1 MAFKVNY
8 GLQKAERTR
17 AKQAKKESKLRE
29 REAQAASGGAAGVS
43 EEPAAE
49 AAVEPAEATA
59 LEPTAS
65 EPA

>member
-29 REAQAASGGAAGVS
+29 REAQAAAGGASSVT
-43 EEPAAE
+43 EEPE
-49 AAVEPAEATA
+49 AGSEQAEPAKAE
-59 LEPTAS
+59 
-65 EPA
+65 

>member
-29 REAQAASGGAAGVS
+29 REAQAAAGGAPSAT
-43 EEPAAE
+43 EEPE
-49 AAVEPAEATA
+49 AGSEQA
-59 LEPTAS
+59 EPTQP
-65 EPA
+65 E

>member
-29 REAQAASGGAAGVS
+29 REAAAASGGSSAS

-49 AAVEPAEATA
+49 GDAEHAEPAAAAT
-59 LEPTAS
+59 PT
-65 EPA
+65 E

>member
-29 REAQAASGGAAGVS
+29 REAQAASGGTTSSPESDPGEA
-43 EEPAAE
+43 PAAE
-49 AAVEPAEATA
+49 AVAT
-59 LEPTAS
+59 ETAP
-65 EPA
+65 E

>member
-29 REAQAASGGAAGVS
+29 REAQAAAGNSPAATD
-43 EEPAAE
+43 EPAVEQA
-49 AAVEPAEATA
+49 EPAQPE
-59 LEPTAS
+59 
-65 EPA
+65 

>member
-29 REAQAASGGAAGVS
+29 REAQAASGGTANAS
-43 EEPAAE
+43 EEPTSE
-49 AAVEPAEATA
+49 AGADQAEPAPE
-59 LEPTAS
+59 
-65 EPA
+65 

>member
-29 REAQAASGGAAGVS
+29 REAQAASGGSSAS

-49 AAVEPAEATA
+49 GGAEQA
-59 LEPTAS
+59 EPTAAATPT
-65 EPA
+65 E

>member
-29 REAQAASGGAAGVS
+29 REAQAASGGTTAGAG

-49 AAVEPAEATA
+49 VAAESVEATPP
-59 LEPTAS
+59 E
-65 EPA
+65 

>member
-29 REAQAASGGAAGVS
+29 REAAAASGGSSAG

-49 AAVEPAEATA
+49 GAVEQG
-59 LEPTAS
+59 EPTAAATPT
-65 EPA
+65 E

>member
-29 REAQAASGGAAGVS
+29 REAQAAAGGVS
-43 EEPAAE
+43 PATDEPE
-49 AAVEPAEATA
+49 AI
-59 LEPTAS
+59 S
-65 EPA
+65 EQPEQVQPE

>member
-29 REAQAASGGAAGVS
+29 REAQAASGGSAS
-43 EEPAAE
+43 EEPVAE
-49 AAVEPAEATA
+49 AAAEQA
-59 LEPTAS
+59 EPTPP
-65 EPA
+65 E

>member
-29 REAQAASGGAAGVS
+29 REAQAASGGAAPS
-43 EEPAAE
+43 ESDEAPAAE
-49 AAVEPAEATA
+49 GGAEQAEATPP
-59 LEPTAS
+59 E
-65 EPA
+65 

>member
-29 REAQAASGGAAGVS
+29 REAQAAAGGAPSAT
-43 EEPAAE
+43 EEPE
-49 AAVEPAEATA
+49 AGSEQAEPAQAE
-59 LEPTAS
+59 
-65 EPA
+65 

>member
-29 REAQAASGGAAGVS
+29 REAQAAAGGAPPAT
-43 EEPAAE
+43 EEPE
-49 AAVEPAEATA
+49 AGSEQAEPAQAE
-59 LEPTAS
+59 
-65 EPA
+65 